1 MEKKSVWKLILGE
14 WNTKTV
20 VGVALGAAL
29 FGVLMRYASF
39 PVFANTYITAA
50 MIVPVIIGGLF
61 GPVPAF
67 IACMVGN
74 MISDVLWGGF
84 WLDWSIGNGVLGFLV
99 GTLPLYGA
107 FIDKGIFEI
116 KHMVIFAL
124 IAVFGNILAFGIIT
138 PILTV
143 LLYGGELSITLIQS
157 TVASVANIAVL
168 IVVGI
173 PLLKY
178 LASRNLRT
186 SNLSRE

>member
-29 FGVLMRYASF
+29 FGVLMKYVSF
-39 PVFANTYITAA
+39 PLFANTYITAA

-61 GPVPAF
+61 GPVPALV
-67 IACMVGN
+67 ACMVGN
-74 MISDVLWGGF
+74 MLADVMAGGF

-107 FIDKGIFEI
+107 FINKGIFEV
-116 KHMVIFAL
+116 KHMVIFAV
-124 IAVFGNILAFGIIT
+124 IAVFANILAFGIVT
-138 PILTV
+138 PVFTV

-157 TVASVANIAVL
+157 TVASLANIGVL
-168 IVVGI
+168 IIVGI

-178 LASRNLRT
+178 LATRNLRT
-186 SNLSRE
+186 TNLSRE

>member
-1 MEKKSVWKLILGE
+1 MEKKSVLKLILGE
-14 WNTKTV
+14 WNTRTV

-29 FGVLMRYASF
+29 FGVLMKYVSF
-39 PVFANTYITAA
+39 PLFANTYITAA

-67 IACMVGN
+67 IACLVGN
-74 MISDVLWGGF
+74 MLADVMSGGF

-107 FIDKGIFEI
+107 FIDKGIFEV
-116 KHMVIFAL
+116 KHMIIFAV
-124 IAVFGNILAFGIIT
+124 IAVFANILAFGIIT
-138 PILTV
+138 PVFTV

-157 TVASVANIAVL
+157 TVASLANIGVL
-168 IVVGI
+168 IIVGI

-178 LASRNLRT
+178 LANRNLRT
-186 SNLSRE
+186 TNLSRE